1 MLEHCQR
8 SCGLCG
14 VASTAKPPPPR
25 PPPPPPPSVEQAG
38 GGGVDHLLLV
48 SELRL
53 RLVLPLIGVGLVCVG
68 WTWAACRARRRCLR
82 ARRGRR
88 LPADDR
94 EPPAE
99 AAGARRGVAMTEL

>member
-1 MLEHCQR
+1 ML
-8 SCGLCG
+8 
-14 VASTAKPPPPR
+14 ASPPL
-25 PPPPPPPSVEQAG
+25 VERAG
-38 GGGVDHLLLV
+38 GGGVEDLLRAA

-94 EPPAE
+94 EAPSE
-99 AAGARRGVAMTEL
+99 APGARRGVAMTEL

>member
-1 MLEHCQR
+1 ML
-8 SCGLCG
+8 
-14 VASTAKPPPPR
+14 ASPPL
-25 PPPPPPPSVEQAG
+25 VERAG
-38 GGGVDHLLLV
+38 GGGVEDLLRAA

-68 WTWAACRARRRCLR
+68 WTWVACRARRRCLR

-94 EPPAE
+94 EAPSE
-99 AAGARRGVAMTEL
+99 APGARRGVAMTEL